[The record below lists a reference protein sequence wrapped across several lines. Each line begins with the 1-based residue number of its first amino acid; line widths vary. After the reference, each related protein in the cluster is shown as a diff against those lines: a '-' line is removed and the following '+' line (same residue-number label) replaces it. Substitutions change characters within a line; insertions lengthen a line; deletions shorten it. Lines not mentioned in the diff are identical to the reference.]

1 MELVNALS
9 AATPC
14 PVRCFIGGRI
24 TRLKIF
30 LTRVSARGVKE
41 RLDLRFCVNGEEELT
56 IDELRQTSR
65 ILRDDAKHTTLMYL
79 STGIEL
85 DRMSKRVNPQWV
97 DLRGL
102 LALTPNS
109 LLRGTCTVYALATE
123 PMPPSLAPRASDA
136 SRTPRLSGAS
146 RTEDASDTD
155 CLGVAIEFGARLL
168 ASVQY
173 CPGGEQRLPLSDT
186 KVVRLLHQDPPRSAF
201 LIGDRARVVST
212 HDKRT
217 REGAATDVGTTSGY
231 RNALSNQSR
240 WLCRVEQRDV
250 VHASR

>member
-173 CPGGEQRLPLSDT
+173 CPGGEQRLLFPTPKSSDFCT
-186 KVVRLLHQDPPRSAF
+186 KTHRGRHSSSAIVRAWCRPTTNAHARGARRTSA
-201 LIGDRARVVST
+201 RRP
-212 HDKRT
+212 
-217 REGAATDVGTTSGY
+217 GTGM
-231 RNALSNQSR
+231 R
-240 WLCRVEQRDV
+240 
-250 VHASR
+250 